1 MKSPSDGTVEVVL
14 SDTVGG
20 HGFLPVDRRQA
31 LRIRRYLMGAAT
43 SLLVILI
50 FFLSAWFDIVAL
62 DAAIR
67 GTAGIC
73 ALIVLFFIALRS
85 GLNLRLRDPS
95 LTTEQI
101 GAAVLV
107 LAYFMY
113 SAPRSQSTLI
123 ILYLVALMFG
133 VLRLAT
139 ARMLA
144 LAALTL
150 VAHTLVVWLS
160 FRRYPGFDLNSGILQ
175 LVVLGIVLPWF
186 AVMGGYVNRLR
197 SRLSDSNH
205 TLTKAVDR
213 IEQIAIRD
221 VLTGVFNRRHLID
234 TLERERSRA
243 MRVGSPLSLCL
254 VDIDHF
260 KNVNDTYGHAAGDV
274 VLAHFAMLAS
284 IGLRANDVFG
294 RYGGEEFLLM
304 LPDTDVKGAAA
315 AAERIRARVEESA
328 CPAAAAS
335 CRVTVT
341 IGVAGLA
348 AGENVE
354 SLIARADKG
363 LYAGKEAGRNRVM
376 PV

>member
-1 MKSPSDGTVEVVL
+1 
-14 SDTVGG
+14 
-20 HGFLPVDRRQA
+20 
-31 LRIRRYLMGAAT
+31 
-43 SLLVILI
+43 
-50 FFLSAWFDIVAL
+50 
-62 DAAIR
+62 
-67 GTAGIC
+67 
-73 ALIVLFFIALRS
+73 
-85 GLNLRLRDPS
+85 
-95 LTTEQI
+95 
-101 GAAVLV
+101 
-107 LAYFMY
+107 
-113 SAPRSQSTLI
+113 
-123 ILYLVALMFG
+123 
-133 VLRLAT
+133 
-139 ARMLA
+139 
-144 LAALTL
+144 
-150 VAHTLVVWLS
+150 
-160 FRRYPGFDLNSGILQ
+160 
-175 LVVLGIVLPWF
+175 
-186 AVMGGYVNRLR
+186 
-197 SRLSDSNH
+197 
-205 TLTKAVDR
+205 
-213 IEQIAIRD
+213 
-221 VLTGVFNRRHLID
+221 
-234 TLERERSRA
+234 

-363 LYAGKEAGRNRVM
+363 LYAGKEAGRNRVV